1 MDYNFINSFKRRGW
15 KQIINEHRNQS
26 EEYVFFSRIIL
37 RETNKK
43 NKLKKQVQYN
53 SWWTR

>member
-15 KQIINEHRNQS
+15 KQIINKHRNQS